1 MRVVRIVFIL
11 LAMNV
16 GAFAQWVNVPL
27 PNTPRLPNGKPNL
40 TAPVPKTRDGKPD
53 LTGVWR
59 VADAKYLQN
68 IAVEGV
74 QVPFQPWAAEV
85 FKERQ
90 ANFGKDNP
98 SGRCLPHGVP
108 DSFLVRATPFKLVQT
123 PFVTIALLENQGHYR
138 QILTD
143 GRGFPQD
150 TPPAWMGYSIGK
162 WEGEIFVVD
171 SIGFNDQTFID
182 AAGHPHTEAYHTT
195 ERFHRRDFGHMDY
208 EITIDDPKAYTRP
221 WKVTIPF
228 ELFADNELM
237 ESVCENEKDGRR
249 LVGK

>member
-1 MRVVRIVFIL
+1 MSTTPIAIALFL
-11 LAMNV
+11 
-16 GAFAQWVNVPL
+16 FQWVNVPL
-27 PNTPRLPNGKPNL
+27 PKTLRLPDGKPNL

-53 LTGVWR
+53 LSGIWR
-59 VADAKYLQN
+59 VADGKYLQN
-68 IAVEGV
+68 IASDGV
-74 QVPFQPWAAEV
+74 QVPFQPWAEEV

-108 DSFLVRATPFKLVQT
+108 DSFLVRATPFKIIQT
-123 PFVTIALLENQGHYR
+123 PFVTVALLENQGHYR
-138 QILTD
+138 QIFTD
-143 GRGFPQD
+143 GRGFPKD
-150 TPPAWMGYSIGK
+150 TPPTWMGYSIGK
-162 WEGEIFVVD
+162 WEGDRFVVD

-182 AAGHPHTEAYHTT
+182 AGGHPHTEAYHTT
-195 ERFHRRDFGHMDY
+195 ERFHRRDFGHMEY

-221 WKVTIPF
+221 WKATVPF

-237 ESVCENEKDGRR
+237 ESVCENEKDSYR

>member
-59 VADAKYLQN
+59 VTDAKYLQN

-90 ANFGKDNP
+90 ANFGKDNTCV
-98 SGRCLPHGVP
+98 RCMPHGVL
-108 DSFLVRATPFKLVQT
+108 DSFLV
-123 PFVTIALLENQGHYR
+123 
-138 QILTD
+138 
-143 GRGFPQD
+143 
-150 TPPAWMGYSIGK
+150 
-162 WEGEIFVVD
+162 
-171 SIGFNDQTFID
+171 
-182 AAGHPHTEAYHTT
+182 
-195 ERFHRRDFGHMDY
+195 
-208 EITIDDPKAYTRP
+208 
-221 WKVTIPF
+221 
-228 ELFADNELM
+228 
-237 ESVCENEKDGRR
+237 
-249 LVGK
+249 